1 MAIIKAGTKE
11 FRERVPGVDNARIR
25 VMEALGI
32 IAPTKT
38 PAGWRQFSDRD
49 IRAARSWV
57 AANST
62 RRKRA

>member
-1 MAIIKAGTKE
+1 MAEIKAGTKE
-11 FRERVPGVDNARIR
+11 FRERVPGVDNAKVR

-32 IAPTKT
+32 ISPTKT
-38 PAGWRQFSDRD
+38 PAGWRQFSNAD
-49 IRAARSWV
+49 IRAARSWL